1 MAFGQWGWN
10 RGWRTQNGNSYLAGD
25 ELRHHDHRGRR
36 NGPSDLEIC
45 QESGRSELRKRY
57 PGICLGY
64 HGYVLKKE
72 PFGSFLV

>member
-1 MAFGQWGWN
+1 MKAVFISYNQALTERVAFILDQLQIRGFTQRSWN

-45 QESGRSELRKRY
+45 QESGRSE
-57 PGICLGY
+57 
-64 HGYVLKKE
+64 
-72 PFGSFLV
+72 